1 MFTHARAPMVVPW
14 GAVHV
19 AASWTMRRLAA
30 GVLLF
35 TVLATACGDGNDST
49 TPTTVRAPEV
59 VDALIDGEQSI
70 DGERREALAALA
82 RDRALLG
89 ARWLAGT
96 VRDDGSYHYWYLP
109 VTDEFDDSDYNEVR
123 HAGVTYALFQAY
135 GENGDESLSEAGDA
149 AAEWIEAQ
157 SLEADVGRH
166 FHLAGRTKLGGQAL
180 AVVALLERRRATG
193 ATDLDG
199 LIDDLAAFMLSME
212 RDDHPGMYWM
222 SYELGERLSTPDSL
236 FYPGEALLA
245 LTRLAR
251 AFPERTEYLDA
262 AVRAAEYLV
271 HERDGDIPQQ
281 GDVPRDDHWLTIAL
295 SDLYRL
301 APDDDYATVVYLQG
315 TRMTAAQYTADHGR
329 PGLIGANALRDPVN
343 YTSTATKGEALV
355 AAWALAEHRDDQE
368 LSPIFAEAARRT
380 AQFALRVQYTA
391 ENTGGMAD
399 PAATIG
405 AWPQDPEVESVRIDF
420 VQHNVSMLL
429 GVWWITDSGDLPQA
443 AGSPVEAALS
453 LSRQGV

>member
-1 MFTHARAPMVVPW
+1 MFTHAYPLMVVPSDP
-14 GAVHV
+14 VRV
-19 AASWTMRRLAA
+19 AASWAMRRLMAA
-30 GVLLF
+30 VLLF
-35 TVLATACGDGNDST
+35 AVLAAACNDGNDST
-49 TPTTVRAPEV
+49 TPTTVRPPGV
-59 VDALIDGEQSI
+59 VDALLDGEQPI
-70 DGERREALAALA
+70 DGDRREELAALA

-96 VRDDGSYHYWYLP
+96 TRDDGSYHYWYLP
-109 VTDEFDDSDYNEVR
+109 VTDEFDDSEYNEVR
-123 HAGVTYALFQAY
+123 HAGVTYALFQAFS
-135 GENGDESLSEAGDA
+135 ENGDESVHDAGDA
-149 AAEWIEAQ
+149 AAEWIDTQ

-180 AVVALLERRRATG
+180 AIVALLERRRTTG

-222 SYELGERLSTPDSL
+222 SYDLGERLPTPDSL

-271 HERDGDIPQQ
+271 HERDGDIPAQ
-281 GDVPRDDHWLTIAL
+281 GEVPRDDHWLTIAL

-315 TRMTAAQYTADHGR
+315 TRMTAAQYTEEHGR
-329 PGLIGANALRDPVN
+329 PGLIGASGLRDPVN

-355 AAWALAEHRDDQE
+355 AAWSLAEHRDDQE
-368 LSPIFAEAARRT
+368 LAPIFAEAARRT

-391 ENTGGMAD
+391 ENTGGLAD
-399 PAATIG
+399 PAAAIG
-405 AWPQDPEVESVRIDF
+405 AWPQDPEVEDVRIDF

-429 GVWWITDSGDLPQA
+429 GVWWMIDPGDLPQA
-443 AGSPVEAALS
+443 VDPPV
-453 LSRQGV
+453 